1 MHDAWQGLHRADGR
15 VEKEMATAQLYFT
28 ASLEEQWQSVTG
40 PWLREKAAQAWK
52 NPKPTV
58 VLTPGRAEGFYLRSR
73 LLNEGGSFLGLRF
86 WTPSDVRQFLLG
98 ELALGQE
105 TGTRA
110 EQALLARVA
119 AEKLLKKKNVADH
132 ATLTS
137 VVQEPEAFL
146 RAYDLLVGAGWSPA
160 KAGSAYGRTLAREM
174 ERLLK
179 ETDVALQSG
188 IHRHLWERLSS
199 DQTEPPLADLLLVGF
214 NATHWPLWDLLRA
227 TVCAAGQTTLVLA
240 HPRHF
245 GSDIDQ
251 LWTSSWEETLGLAGE
266 IPEGPMDVAGESPFA
281 ALTKS
286 YEQGISGAVA
296 DANLT
301 FLVTPELTSQAQAV
315 VLQVLDYLKDD
326 SCSRLGIVFPEA
338 NALALEVASHLR
350 RLGIPIDDGTGSI
363 QPGLFERRGWAA
375 WIALQEE
382 PSVPRLAAWLRACDA
397 EQLSC
402 GLENLE
408 AREAASIL
416 DKILGETLVDNLDY
430 LALYLEEYA
439 RGHRHSAVADF
450 LRKRVVLPETASF
463 ADFLAQ
469 TRHALIG
476 PGWEKHLEKLQVD
489 PPPWLL
495 KSDWVLS
502 RRTFL
507 AWLKESTDSRIST
520 RGAEGNHFYGK
531 VHLLIYAQMTG
542 QTWSHL
548 ILTGLNEGVW
558 PRVFEAGAFGSR
570 HELAAL
576 NQQARAL
583 NRVSTTQGG
592 QGMGHETVSS
602 GHGHCLLPLE
612 RLDLSLRDLCTAL
625 EATSEAVCLTA
636 MTTEAGRSLL
646 PSDFFNH
653 AYHAKTGQVLDENLF
668 RTLAAATFAWSRQHQ
683 SFFHSAQTDVPR
695 EISPTRLA
703 YDARRDAS
711 QPFGPFEFAFR
722 EPPAAPI
729 QLSCKTWEDAWNHPA
744 TVWLQRVV
752 GLPTWPEGNLSWPQA
767 TGTWVHRWLTT
778 ALRTCREQNSIADFV
793 AQIEAAAHRDADRT
807 RSRARAVGLELY
819 PWWEQVW
826 GQALSIARGLGETLA
841 PLLPDKQF
849 LSEFRLPDHILV
861 ALPGSDR
868 PDFVLTGR
876 IDLLLI
882 DPGTAPLPSDIA
894 NLAGRTC
901 WVIDF
906 KTGSAQVLNNKKIE
920 KGTGLQAVLY
930 ALAVRAMGAGPVAL
944 SLHTFDAPLKP
955 QVDLDDALALTPLFH
970 SLDIFHRS
978 GIFGMRP
985 DAQNEYGFSPDYP
998 IATRFVPGDILEAKW
1013 KLVHGGGAADEE
1025 EGE

>member
-1 MHDAWQGLHRADGR
+1 
-15 VEKEMATAQLYFT
+15 MATARLYFT

-40 PWLREKAAQAWK
+40 PWLREKAIQAWR

-105 TGTRA
+105 TGSRA

-160 KAGSAYGRTLAREM
+160 RAGSAYGRPLAREV

-179 ETDVALQSG
+179 ETGIALQSG
-188 IHRHLWERLSS
+188 IHRQLWERLSS
-199 DQTEPPLADLLLVGF
+199 RQEPPPLADLLMVGF

-227 TVCAAGQTTLVLA
+227 TVCAAEQATLVLA
-240 HPRHF
+240 HPRFF

-251 LWTSSWEETLGLAGE
+251 LWTSSWEEMLGLSGE
-266 IPEGPMDVAGESPFA
+266 IPEGPMDAGVESAFA
-281 ALTKS
+281 GLTKS
-286 YEQGISGAVA
+286 YEQGVPGAA
-296 DANLT
+296 SEANLT
-301 FLVTPELTSQAQAV
+301 FLVTPELNSQAQAV
-315 VLQVLDYLKDD
+315 VLQALEYLKDD

-363 QPGLFERRGWAA
+363 QPGLFEQRGWAA
-375 WIALQEE
+375 WIDLQQE
-382 PSVPRLAAWLRACDA
+382 PSIPRLVAWLRACDA
-397 EQLSC
+397 GGLSC
-402 GLENLE
+402 GLEDLKV
-408 AREAASIL
+408 RDAAGVL
-416 DKILGETLVDNLDY
+416 DKILAESLVDDLDY
-430 LALYLEEYA
+430 LTLYLEEHA
-439 RGHRHSAVADF
+439 RGHRYGPVADF
-450 LRKRVVLPETASF
+450 LRRRIVLPETASF
-463 ADFLAQ
+463 SDFLAQ
-469 TRHALIG
+469 TRQAMTSS
-476 PGWEKHLEKLQVD
+476 GWERHLEKLQVD
-489 PPPWLL
+489 PPKWLL
-495 KSDWVLS
+495 DSDWILS

-507 AWLKESTDSRIST
+507 AWLKESTDSRVST
-520 RGAEGNHFYGK
+520 RGVEGNHFYGK

-583 NRVSTTQGG
+583 NRASTTQGG
-592 QGMGHETVSS
+592 QGIGHETVSA

-612 RLDLSLRDLCTAL
+612 RLDLSLRDVCSAL

-653 AYHAKTGQVLDENLF
+653 AYHARTGQVLDESLF
-668 RTLAAATFAWSRQHQ
+668 RSLAAATLAWCRQHQ
-683 SFFHSAQTDVPR
+683 SLFVSAKTDVSH
-695 EISPTRLA
+695 EISSTRLA
-703 YDARRDAS
+703 YDARHDPS
-711 QPFGPFEFAFR
+711 QPFGRYEFAFS
-722 EPPAAPI
+722 EPPASPI

-752 GLPTWPEGNLSWPQA
+752 GLSTWPEGTLSWPQA
-767 TGTWVHRWLTT
+767 TGTWVHRWLTA
-778 ALRTCREQNSIADFV
+778 ALRICQEQNSVTDFV
-793 AQIEAAAHRDADRT
+793 AQIEAAANRDADRT
-807 RSRARAVGLELY
+807 RSRAHAVGLELY

-826 GQALSIARGLGETLA
+826 GQAASIARGLGETLG

-849 LSEFRLPDHILV
+849 LSEYRLPEHILV
-861 ALPGSDR
+861 ALPGSGQA
-868 PDFVLTGR
+868 DFALTGR

-882 DPGTAPLPSDIA
+882 EPGTTPV
-894 NLAGRTC
+894 NLENGNFAGRTC

-920 KGTGLQAVLY
+920 KGIGLQAVLY
-930 ALAVRAMGAGPVAL
+930 ALAVRAIGAGPVAV
-944 SLHTFDAPLKP
+944 SLHTFDTPLKP
-955 QVDLDDALALTPLFH
+955 QVELDDALVMTPLFR

-985 DAQNEYGFSPDYP
+985 DAQNEYGFSPSYP

-1013 KLVHGGGAADEE
+1013 ALVHGGGTVGEE
-1025 EGE
+1025 EAE